1 MLQTSA
7 RLLRLLTLMQTR
19 PSWVGAD
26 LARRLEVTGR
36 TLRRDVDRLRSLGYP
51 VQATVGAGGGYRL
64 GAGTSLPPLLLDN
77 DEAVAVVIGLR
88 TALRGS
94 VSNIEEASGRAL
106 TKLEQL
112 LPTRLRRRVA
122 ALQTAIVPA
131 AGSAS
136 AVSSRT
142 LTALAAACHEHR
154 RVAFAY
160 RGHGGETSRRSVEPL
175 RMVHTGRSWYLVAWD
190 VSRRDWRTFRLD
202 RIDELA
208 ESGERFAPRPPPD
221 EDLARYVSQGTSL
234 AAFPF
239 RARVLLHAP
248 IEAAVQALPSQ
259 YGHLEAVDPRRCIA
273 TMGARS
279 AEEMAPWLGALG
291 FEFEILDPPELVAA
305 VRTIA
310 GRLTRAAAP
319 GGARG

>member
-19 PSWVGAD
+19 PTWVGAD
-26 LARRLEVTGR
+26 LARRLEVTDR

-64 GAGTSLPPLLLDN
+64 GAGTSMPPLLLDN

-122 ALQTAIVPA
+122 ALQTAIV
-131 AGSAS
+131 SAPRNVEV
-136 AVSSRT
+136 VSSRT
-142 LTALAAACHEHR
+142 LTALAAACHEHL
-154 RVAFAY
+154 RVTFGY
-160 RGHGGETSRRSVEPL
+160 RGHAGDTSRRSVEPL
-175 RMVHTGRSWYLVAWD
+175 RLVHTGRRWYLVAWD
-190 VSRRDWRTFRLD
+190 VTRRDWRTFRVD
-202 RIDELA
+202 RIGDVA
-208 ESGERFAPRPPPD
+208 ESGERFAPRPPPA
-221 EDLARYVSQGTSL
+221 EDLGRYVSEGASQ

-248 IEAAVQALPSQ
+248 LEAAARALPPE
-259 YGHLEAVDPRRCIA
+259 YGHLEAVDARRCIA
-273 TMGARS
+273 TMGSRS
-279 AEEMAPWLGALG
+279 AEELAPWLGALG
-291 FEFEILDPPELVAA
+291 FELEILDPPELAAA
-305 VRTIA
+305 VRAVA
-310 GRLTRAAAP
+310 GRLTRACA
-319 GGARG
+319 GAGQSR